1 MRVLVIGTGFGGRV
15 VAGAYRDAGCGVDVV
30 SPRDADAVWKAIAAG
45 ADLVSVHSPPFLHH
59 AHVMAALDRGSAV
72 LCDKPFGRDSAEAQ
86 SMRDRAHQND
96 ALNYLNFEFRR
107 FPARV
112 KARALVGQGAIGT
125 PQHVSWLFVGN
136 GLRPQVHRWLFDREL
151 AGGWVGAWGSHCI
164 DTLRWLLESEVAT
177 CSAVLRTE
185 TASRPDALGVEHPS
199 SAEDAF
205 SAWFTMDNGC
215 TASVDTAYS
224 TPVALPQTVHVLG
237 NEGAIEVRN
246 DQTVSLRRPGEATE
260 TFSFPPGDGD
270 PHSPGLV
277 PWLADVV
284 QAVGSGLQLPPS
296 FDDGLA
302 VARVMDKMR
311 ATAATADRPQSP
323 RR

>member
-30 SPRDADAVWKAIAAG
+30 SPWDADAVSKAIAAVPTWCRCTRRRSCTMPTSWLRSIEAPLCSATSRSG
-45 ADLVSVHSPPFLHH
+45 ATRPKHSPCATGLTK
-59 AHVMAALDRGSAV
+59 MML
-72 LCDKPFGRDSAEAQ
+72 
-86 SMRDRAHQND
+86 
-96 ALNYLNFEFRR
+96 LNYLNFEFRR

-284 QAVGSGLQLPPS
+284 QAVGSGLQLSPPS
-296 FDDGLA
+296 MT
-302 VARVMDKMR
+302 V
-311 ATAATADRPQSP
+311 SP
-323 RR
+323 